1 MATHSSILAWRI
13 PGMGEPGGL
22 PSVGSRRVRAL
33 LLKCL
38 VRTLATL
45 PDSISTRARSQILW
59 LYCSPKTYVILKKD
73 QSYSGCSDIKRTASM
88 FPFDTFHRVLAIP
101 LPFSS
106 PELSPSQHS
115 CPEVRHHRPTPGP
128 SHVPGPL
135 HQSGEPYMEPLDYFY
150 IFF

>member
-13 PGMGEPGGL
+13 PETGEPGGL
-22 PSVGSRRVRAL
+22 LSMGSHRVRAP

-59 LYCSPKTYVILKKD
+59 LYWSPKTYVIVKKD

-101 LPFSS
+101 SPFPLLSFLPPSTAAQKSDTTGPHQALPMYQAHFTSQES
-106 PELSPSQHS
+106 PTWSP
-115 CPEVRHHRPTPGP
+115 
-128 SHVPGPL
+128 
-135 HQSGEPYMEPLDYFY
+135 
-150 IFF
+150 